1 MVLPKELLKLRLLL
15 VMVFV
20 LEPPLPPP
28 QALTSQAN
36 VRHAALKRK

>member
-1 MVLPKELLKLRLLL
+1 MVLPKELLKLRL
-15 VMVFV
+15 VVVVV

-36 VRHAALKRK
+36 MRHAALKRI